1 MLSQVSCGQQDS
13 RVLGRS
19 RGGRT
24 GVWPGPSRGLPGA
37 QGPGCGK
44 ERREEPG
51 PGRARGRPSHW
62 RARSL
67 LPVSTRGG
75 SGGGR
80 PGPEP
85 AASPAAGCGTDMH
98 AGAGSTRAAA
108 RPPGRAKG
116 GEPCSPVSPPD
127 PSRRALPLGSVTPH
141 ARQGREVSTRA
152 CLSPRGR
159 PGRQLSRPTTNTA
172 LRVRPHPDRH
182 RHRAGAES
190 AVPAGCRRPTQG
202 LGAVVHT
209 ARHPPRPPFPLRLE
223 QASDCSLFSPRCRT
237 CQWHPHSCTELAIP
251 TSRARRLPARPTPE
265 PAARLTHSPDA
276 TRSLQA
282 VAAPGPHPPH
292 DDPARL
298 RGFATR
304 AASCPSQASPPPPQ
318 DKAVC
323 SWRAQEVTGRRCDPT
338 AGTWRPRPLC
348 LPSAQLASRRGPS
361 QAGPQL
367 LLLELLPGPRLH
379 RDP

>member
-51 PGRARGRPSHW
+51 PGRARGRPSHR

-85 AASPAAGCGTDMH
+85 AASLAAGCGTDMH

-116 GEPCSPVSPPD
+116 GEPCSPVSLPD
-127 PSRRALPLGSVTPH
+127 PSRRALPLGPVTPH

-159 PGRQLSRPTTNTA
+159 PGRQLSRPTTDTA
-172 LRVRPHPDRH
+172 LRVRPHPVGTATATVLEPSLPFPPA
-182 RHRAGAES
+182 AGA
-190 AVPAGCRRPTQG
+190 
-202 LGAVVHT
+202 
-209 ARHPPRPPFPLRLE
+209 PPRAWAPLSTRHGILPG
-223 QASDCSLFSPRCRT
+223 SPSHCVWNKPRT
-237 CQWHPHSCTELAIP
+237 VPCFLRDAELASGIHILVP
-251 TSRARRLPARPTPE
+251 N
-265 PAARLTHSPDA
+265 
-276 TRSLQA
+276 
-282 VAAPGPHPPH
+282 
-292 DDPARL
+292 
-298 RGFATR
+298 
-304 AASCPSQASPPPPQ
+304 
-318 DKAVC
+318 
-323 SWRAQEVTGRRCDPT
+323 
-338 AGTWRPRPLC
+338 
-348 LPSAQLASRRGPS
+348 
-361 QAGPQL
+361 
-367 LLLELLPGPRLH
+367 
-379 RDP
+379 

>member
-51 PGRARGRPSHW
+51 PGRARGRPSHR

-127 PSRRALPLGSVTPH
+127 PSRCALPLGPVTPH

-159 PGRQLSRPTTNTA
+159 PGRQLSRPTTDTA
-172 LRVRPHPDRH
+172 LGVCPHPDGH

-223 QASDCSLFSPRCRT
+223 QASDCSVFSEMQKLPVASTFLYRISHT
-237 CQWHPHSCTELAIP
+237 HLKGPP
-251 TSRARRLPARPTPE
+251 PARPPH
-265 PAARLTHSPDA
+265 ARARSAPD
-276 TRSLQA
+276 SLA
-282 VAAPGPHPPH
+282 
-292 DDPARL
+292 
-298 RGFATR
+298 
-304 AASCPSQASPPPPQ
+304 
-318 DKAVC
+318 
-323 SWRAQEVTGRRCDPT
+323 
-338 AGTWRPRPLC
+338 
-348 LPSAQLASRRGPS
+348 
-361 QAGPQL
+361 
-367 LLLELLPGPRLH
+367 
-379 RDP
+379 